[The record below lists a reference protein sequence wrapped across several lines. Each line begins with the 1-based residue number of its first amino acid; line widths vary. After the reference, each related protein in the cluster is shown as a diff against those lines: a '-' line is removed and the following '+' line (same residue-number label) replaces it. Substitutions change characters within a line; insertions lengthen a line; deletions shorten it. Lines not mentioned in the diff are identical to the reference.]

1 LDLSFAKTQSPPS
14 SEQAR
19 QVMTSY
25 SAWIISDI
33 LSDKASRFT
42 GFGTAPTLATEFPA
56 LFKTGTANQFQHIW
70 ALGATARF
78 TVGVWMGNFSGETVI
93 GRTGS
98 SIPARIAADLLRA
111 LEQSGDSP
119 EQKNHPRNFPPLPG
133 NAREIQICAL
143 SGMAFGSACTG
154 LTQEWLSDETRITS
168 CTWHRFSGAPP
179 EYPPEYR
186 AWLADHFR
194 HGMAS
199 QSGNARIRIP
209 VSGSVFYFDPA
220 LPPEAQAIR
229 IETAGFN
236 PGALVYANDVLQ
248 GSINH
253 AGVFALPLR
262 RGRYRI
268 TVEDENASAMTQIE
282 VR

>member
-1 LDLSFAKTQSPPS
+1 MLDLCFTKAKSPPS
-14 SEQAR
+14 LEQAR
-19 QVMTSY
+19 QVMSSY

-98 SIPARIAADLLRA
+98 SIPARIAADLLKA
-111 LEQSGDSP
+111 LEQSSDSL
-119 EQKNHPRNFPPLPG
+119 EQRDFPPLPA
-133 NAREIQICAL
+133 NVREIQICSL
-143 SGMAFGSACTG
+143 SGMASGPACAG
-154 LTQEWLSDETRITS
+154 LTQEWLSDKIQS
-168 CTWHRFSGAPP
+168 AVCTWHRSGSASPV
-179 EYPPEYR
+179 YPPEYR

-194 HGMAS
+194 RGIPS

-209 VSGSVFYFDPA
+209 VSGSIFYFDSA

-229 IETAGFN
+229 IETAGLN
-236 PGALVYANDVLQ
+236 PGAFVYANDVLQ

-253 AGVFALPLR
+253 AGLFALPLR
-262 RGRYRI
+262 RGSHRI
-268 TVEDENASAMTQIE
+268 IVEDENGSAMTQIE